1 MRRIKLTLDYIG
13 SAYCGWQRQP
23 GLDTVQSRVEEALK
37 KLTGESVTVTASGRT
52 DAGVHAL
59 CQVIHFDTNSNLP
72 VKNFMTGTNHFLPAD
87 IRILKAKEVD
97 SKFHA
102 RFDAT
107 EKTYCYVIYEGE
119 VDRSAYFGRAVR
131 VKGKLEVEK
140 MRDAAKALEG
150 EHDFTSFMSTGADT
164 NTAVRTVKSIRV
176 VRRDG
181 LIKIYATANGFL
193 YNMVRLIVGVLV
205 RAGKGE
211 IDRAEVQRLLDLR
224 NKDAV
229 REVMPADGLY
239 LKSVKYAKKP
249 QK

>member
-1 MRRIKLTLDYIG
+1 MRRIMLTLDYIG

-37 KLTGESVTVTASGRT
+37 KLTGESITVTASGRT

-59 CQVIHFDTNSNLP
+59 SQVIHFDTNSNIP

-87 IRILKAKEVD
+87 IRILKAKEVSPD
-97 SKFHA
+97 FHA
-102 RFDAT
+102 RFDAI
-107 EKTYCYVIYEGE
+107 EKTYCYAMYESE
-119 VDRSAYFGRAVR
+119 VDKSAYFGRAVR
-131 VKGKLEVEK
+131 IKGKLDVIK
-140 MRDAAKALEG
+140 MREASKALEG

-164 NTAVRTVKSIRV
+164 NTAVRTIKSIRV

-181 LIKIYATANGFL
+181 LVKIYATANGFL
-193 YNMVRLIVGVLV
+193 YNMVRLIAGVLV

-211 IDRAEVQRLLDLR
+211 IDREGVQRLLELKS
-224 NKDAV
+224 KDAV

-239 LKSVKYAKKP
+239 LKSVKYP
-249 QK
+249 SRRQK